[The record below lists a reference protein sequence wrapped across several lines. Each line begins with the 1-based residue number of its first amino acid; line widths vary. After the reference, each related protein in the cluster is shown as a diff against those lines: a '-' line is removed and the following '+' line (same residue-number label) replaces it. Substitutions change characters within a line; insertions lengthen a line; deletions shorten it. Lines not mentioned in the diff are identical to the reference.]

1 MIQTLLGMYQ
11 LKVLLMEY
19 TNSIQILYNDIVF
32 ILQDEM
38 LRITNLF
45 INDVLVLRLKTRYKR
60 ANELYKTILTNL
72 LIQHF
77 VYKHLSD
84 LNRVF

>member
-1 MIQTLLGMYQ
+1 
-11 LKVLLMEY
+11 MEY
-19 TNSIQILYNDIVF
+19 TNSIQILHNDIAF

-38 LRITNLF
+38 SKITNLF
-45 INDVLVLRLKTRYKR
+45 INDVLVLRLKSRYKR
-60 ANELYKTILTNL
+60 ADGLYKTILTNL

-77 VYKHLSD
+77 VYKHLSN